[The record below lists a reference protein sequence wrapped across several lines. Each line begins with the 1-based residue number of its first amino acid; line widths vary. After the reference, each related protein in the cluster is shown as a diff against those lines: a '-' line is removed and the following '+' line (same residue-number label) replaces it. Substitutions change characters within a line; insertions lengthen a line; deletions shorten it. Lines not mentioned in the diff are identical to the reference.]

1 MQNKIKEVVSE
12 IIVDVKENGDD
23 AVRERT
29 LKYDKVCLK
38 AFEVESSE
46 FDSAYKNVKRSVKEA
61 FKFAANNIRKFA
73 EEQYKQFTK
82 FDIETIDGC
91 RVGQKI
97 VPLFY

>member
-46 FDSAYKNVKRSVKEA
+46 FDSAYKNVK
-61 FKFAANNIRKFA
+61 FAANNIRKFA